1 MSLKE
6 IFCQDKAIE
15 ILQRAFAADKVPHAY
30 IFAGLDGIGKFKTA
44 CEWGKLL
51 LCKNPVVKNDFA
63 DSCGKCDSCQSFDV
77 ASHPDFN
84 HIYKELL
91 EFTREGK
98 TKEGKE
104 KKTPISFP
112 IDVVREFLIAKA
124 SNKPTLSERKIF
136 VVSEGEKLQDAAQN
150 CLLKTLEE
158 PPLYCFIILLCSR
171 LDKLLPT
178 IKSRCQII
186 RFSPIEE
193 NIIVE
198 KLKEIGLKQEPA
210 RYFARLSGGSIGQAL
225 QWAKLELSGAALY
238 ETKRNLVTSLANY
251 KYGDALE
258 LEEDFLSEAKKIA
271 EVWEEIDENTSK
283 SDLHRRA
290 TKTILQ
296 IIVSA
301 LSDTMKLPVTGDKIV
316 NSDQKEDIKKL
327 AQRFD
332 PPETAKKIEDCYKAI
347 QYLEA
352 NVNEK
357 LIFDQLLCNLAIS
370 DKIKV

>member
-15 ILQRAFAADKVPHAY
+15 IMQLAFAADKVPHAY
-30 IFAGLDGIGKFKTA
+30 IFTGLDGIGKFKTA
-44 CEWGKLL
+44 REWGKLL
-51 LCKNPVVKNDFA
+51 LCKNPVVKNGFA
-63 DSCGKCDSCQSFDV
+63 DTCGKCDSCQSFD
-77 ASHPDFN
+77 AGSHPDFN
-84 HIYKELL
+84 HVYKELL
-91 EFTREGK
+91 EFTEEGK
-98 TKEGKE
+98 NKT
-104 KKTPISFP
+104 TPISFP
-112 IDVVREFLIAKA
+112 IDVVREFLIAKT
-124 SNKPTLSERKIF
+124 SSKPTLSERKVF
-136 VVSEGEKLQDAAQN
+136 VVSEGEKLQTPAQN
-150 CLLKTLEE
+150 CMLKTLEE
-158 PPLYCFIILLCSR
+158 PPPYCFIILLCSR

-198 KLKEIGLKQEPA
+198 KLKESGIKQEPA
-210 RYFARLSGGSIGQAL
+210 RYFARLSDGSIGQAL

-251 KYGDALE
+251 KYGDALD
-258 LEEDFLSEAKKIA
+258 LEEDFLSEAKKII
-271 EVWEEIDENTSK
+271 EVWEEIDKNTSK

-290 TKTILQ
+290 IKTILQ
-296 IIVSA
+296 IIVA
-301 LSDTMKLPVTGDKIV
+301 AISDTMKLPVIGDTIV
-316 NSDQKEDIKKL
+316 NSDQKGDIKKL
-327 AQRFD
+327 AARFS
-332 PPETAKKIEDCYKAI
+332 PPEAAQKIEDCYKAI

-370 DKIKV
+370 DKMKV